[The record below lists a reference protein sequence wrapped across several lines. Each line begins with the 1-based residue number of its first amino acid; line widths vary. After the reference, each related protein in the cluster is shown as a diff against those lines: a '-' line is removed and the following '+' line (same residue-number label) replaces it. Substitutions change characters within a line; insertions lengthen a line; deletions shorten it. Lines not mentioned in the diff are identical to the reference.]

1 MLAAVERGDIEMG
14 LINHYY
20 WARTLEEA
28 GGADERAAQLVFPTG
43 DDPGGL
49 VNATAVGITVNGE
62 DNEAA
67 QAFVDFLLSAEGQTY
82 FATETFEYP
91 LVEGVDDPEGV
102 PPLEE
107 LQGPPLDLT
116 DLDSLQATQDL
127 LTEVGL
133 LS

>member
-1 MLAAVERGDIEMG
+1 MG

-49 VNATAVGITVNGE
+49 VNATAVGITVSGE
-62 DNEAA
+62 DNPAA
-67 QAFVDFLLSAEGQTY
+67 QAFVDFLLSVEGQTY

-102 PPLEE
+102 PPLED

-127 LTEVGL
+127 LTELGL